1 MTTSAFTP
9 VFELTSGTNRNP
21 PTSDF
26 EAQTA
31 QLRRVAHYNDGDRTW
46 TGRVTAEHLAWGAQ
60 VITELFD
67 AARAYGTSVTVQ
79 HIETARET
87 AGERG

>member
-1 MTTSAFTP
+1 
-9 VFELTSGTNRNP
+9 VFALTIATNTNL

-31 QLRRVAHYNDGDRTW
+31 QLRRVAHHNDRDRTW
-46 TGRVTAEHLAWGAQ
+46 TARVTAEHLAWRAQ

-79 HIETARET
+79 HIETAQET